1 MLNYD
6 DNSWWE
12 CYANFR
18 WPHEGLMVGYDYIC
32 PTKHENYHSFIIRL
46 LFITITID
54 WGNEY

>member
-1 MLNYD
+1 MLNYN

-12 CYANFR
+12 CYANVR
-18 WPHEGLMVGYDYIC
+18 WPHEGLMVGYDYIG
-32 PTKHENYHSFIIRL
+32 PTKQENYHSFIIRL

>member
-12 CYANFR
+12 IYASVK
-18 WPHEGLMVGYDYIC
+18 WPHESMMIGYEYIA
-32 PTKHENYHSFIIRL
+32 PTKQERYSSLIIRL

-54 WGNEY
+54 WGNE